1 MWRKHLESSGT
12 QKNKEYFIKVTG
24 RYMPCAVGSNKSN
37 YVVQVKHFETETTE
51 DALHW
56 YKTLQEIL
64 EPNLYEDV
72 ETKFGTVDILLGGQG
87 NQDFMRFKKIVTKC

>member
-51 DALHW
+51 DV
-56 YKTLQEIL
+56 
-64 EPNLYEDV
+64 LYCY
-72 ETKFGTVDILLGGQG
+72 IML
-87 NQDFMRFKKIVTKC
+87 QDFLEKNL